1 MKPKKQTKSCTDDC
15 KEVHYK
21 YSRFTFDENTVM
33 FVSTDKDTWEKD
45 IRKMENCMILDK
57 NNWDCGETEMFDG
70 VLFWGSI
77 YVCAK

>member
-1 MKPKKQTKSCTDDC
+1 
-15 KEVHYK
+15 
-21 YSRFTFDENTVM
+21 
-33 FVSTDKDTWEKD
+33 
-45 IRKMENCMILDK
+45 MILDK